1 MQIQNNLTFQK
12 KSPSFSALII
22 ENPRG
27 TRYINSLNM
36 DELKFLEECGKKLEK
51 TKHVDVFIGS
61 KDFSSSVGIKEKSGL
76 NIYDIINNNFKQLKQ
91 NICIEY
97 NQSRRSQ
104 KDKDNNKDFDRP
116 SRQLFRFPVDK
127 LSISKFKTMNRTEK
141 MNELFAATE
150 LALNLE
156 KEIEE
161 KELETKKRLGDSP
174 ERNELINKIL
184 LKYSKNLY

>member
-76 NIYDIINNNFKQLKQ
+76 NIYSVNKLIKTDEGYLDTVKKLKDMGYSYLQ
-91 NICIEY
+91 F
-97 NQSRRSQ
+97 SGRP
-104 KDKDNNKDFDRP
+104 FD
-116 SRQLFRFPVDK
+116 VD
-127 LSISKFKTMNRTEK
+127 
-141 MNELFAATE
+141 
-150 LALNLE
+150 
-156 KEIEE
+156 
-161 KELETKKRLGDSP
+161 
-174 ERNELINKIL
+174 LINKGIE
-184 LKYSKNLY
+184 

>member
-1 MQIQNNLTFQK
+1 M
-12 KSPSFSALII
+12 
-22 ENPRG
+22 
-27 TRYINSLNM
+27 
-36 DELKFLEECGKKLEK
+36 EECGKKLEK

-104 KDKDNNKDFDRP
+104 KDKDNNIDFDRP
-116 SRQLFRFPVDK
+116 SRQLLRFPVDK

-141 MNELFAATE
+141 MNALFAATE